1 MKQRV
6 LTTIAAAA
14 LAAATFMPAPAANRP
29 FSENDLGR
37 VVSLSTP
44 RLTAD
49 GKRAVLIVTRINM
62 TDDSYERDLDLIDI
76 ATHARRTLTYKRTG
90 LSDPAWSPSGD
101 RLAFIAN
108 AGTGDDA
115 KSQVFVMSMDGGDA
129 RPVTSA
135 PEGVDQFAWRPD
147 GTAIAYAAEDAK
159 PKHTGSARFHDAFD
173 VGNNP
178 ITAREIAPPVH
189 LWLAPLEGKA
199 RQLTRGSASVASGE
213 ASSTLSWSPDGKTLA
228 FVLTPNTV
236 LNDAI
241 HGHIMLVD
249 VATGALRRLTPN
261 AGYESDP
268 HFSPDGTHVSY
279 THSLGDSQITLN
291 EAYVTTPA
299 GGLGTPLSR
308 SLDRPVYDVAWSP
321 DSAALLLTANDATQR
336 VLLRAPLGEAPARV
350 DVGELNIDSQLDGAI
365 ARDGSMVFV
374 AGATKAPD
382 ELYARP
388 AGGGAPVKL
397 TDYNA
402 GIAALDLA
410 SSERITFASATG
422 VRGDGVLLTP
432 PGFAAGHKAPLV
444 LLIHGGPTSA
454 SIQSF
459 DRLGQLMAA
468 RGWLVLEPN
477 YRGSDNLG
485 LAYQHAVL
493 YDAEDGPARDVIAA
507 IDAVRAKGIVDEHRI
522 AVGGWSYGGIMTAW
536 LVTHYHFW
544 RAAVSGASVNDW
556 TFDYSVA
563 DDSDSDKAIFHGSP
577 YLAGNRAEWNRASAI
592 TYAKDV
598 TTPTLILSDVGDNRD
613 PIATSYAFFHA
624 LKDNGKDVTFTA
636 WPVAGHFPRDP
647 VRTADVY
654 EHWIDYIGN
663 HLK

>member
-14 LAAATFMPAPAANRP
+14 LATATFMPAPAANRP
-29 FSENDLGR
+29 FSATDLGR

-62 TDDSYERDLDLIDI
+62 TDDTYERDLDLIDV

-108 AGTGDDA
+108 AGTGDEA

-135 PEGVDQFAWRPD
+135 PEGVEQFAWRPD
-147 GTAIAYAAEDAK
+147 GDAIAYAAEDAK

-189 LWLAPLEGKA
+189 LWLAPLAGKA
-199 RQLTRGSASVASGE
+199 RQLTRGSESVASGE

-308 SLDRPVYDVAWSP
+308 PLDRPVYDVAWSP
-321 DSAALLLTANDATQR
+321 DSAALWLTANDATQR

-402 GIAALDLA
+402 G
-410 SSERITFASATG
+410 
-422 VRGDGVLLTP
+422 
-432 PGFAAGHKAPLV
+432 
-444 LLIHGGPTSA
+444 
-454 SIQSF
+454 
-459 DRLGQLMAA
+459 M
-468 RGWLVLEPN
+468 
-477 YRGSDNLG
+477 
-485 LAYQHAVL
+485 
-493 YDAEDGPARDVIAA
+493 PARPGSEATA
-507 IDAVRAKGIVDEHRI
+507 
-522 AVGGWSYGGIMTAW
+522 SYS
-536 LVTHYHFW
+536 
-544 RAAVSGASVNDW
+544 R
-556 TFDYSVA
+556 
-563 DDSDSDKAIFHGSP
+563 
-577 YLAGNRAEWNRASAI
+577 
-592 TYAKDV
+592 
-598 TTPTLILSDVGDNRD
+598 
-613 PIATSYAFFHA
+613 
-624 LKDNGKDVTFTA
+624 
-636 WPVAGHFPRDP
+636 PRDLRRDTKHHSSCSST
-647 VRTADVY
+647 VAQHRRRFSHSTGSA
-654 EHWIDYIGN
+654 N
-663 HLK
+663 